1 MNVRPLGVCP
11 YCGSSRLVPLILIGG
26 PLAAVDN
33 KNDQCKCLECG
44 RLGIPI
50 EFDAVHDVDPF
61 FAAQDA
67 LESPDFIAIPMLP
80 LQMEGAKQEPL
91 VRALTWDKEGPW
103 CVGPGTPIRD
113 YLKGRGIAND
123 AEMLLVDIDGFRS
136 GKQETDALKVLLR
149 RRPSAW
155 LSMGMTSE
163 QDLYDG
169 FAMGAGIVLADTF
182 SAPSPGLFKELY
194 ALSDR
199 CHPMVIYD
207 GHVVWYRE
215 GEKDLDKVL
224 DMLSQIGF
232 MEIVVF
238 DIRASEGEKDVELL
252 AKLAARGD
260 IIIAG
265 GIKQADLAALEKMGM
280 RGAILDPDFTEGS
293 DVVG

>member
-1 MNVRPLGVCP
+1 
-11 YCGSSRLVPLILIGG
+11 
-26 PLAAVDN
+26 
-33 KNDQCKCLECG
+33 
-44 RLGIPI
+44 
-50 EFDAVHDVDPF
+50 
-61 FAAQDA
+61 
-67 LESPDFIAIPMLP
+67 
-80 LQMEGAKQEPL
+80 
-91 VRALTWDKEGPW
+91 
-103 CVGPGTPIRD
+103 
-113 YLKGRGIAND
+113 
-123 AEMLLVDIDGFRS
+123 
-136 GKQETDALKVLLR
+136 QETDALKVLLR